1 MNQNF
6 ITSKLF
12 FLIGEPKNLLIVL
25 EIVFKKQP
33 PMQIQ
38 HKRQEQDG
46 AFYIQKNDD
55 VLAEMTYHMN
65 GKNTM
70 VVDHTEVD
78 ESLRGRNIGFELVKE
93 GVEYARREGLKII
106 PVCKFAKSVFDR
118 KEELRD
124 VLE

>member
-1 MNQNF
+1 
-6 ITSKLF
+6 
-12 FLIGEPKNLLIVL
+12 
-25 EIVFKKQP
+25 
-33 PMQIQ
+33 MQIQ
-38 HKRQEQDG
+38 HKHQGQDG

-70 VVDHTEVD
+70 VIDHTEVD